1 MPRQRSARYLAT
13 PDGYRLKHY
22 GYMTREQRQAKYKWY
37 TTIDANNALED
48 NYRHLAEIRGARF
61 APGPPKTVPW
71 RE

>member
-1 MPRQRSARYLAT
+1 
-13 PDGYRLKHY
+13 
-22 GYMTREQRQAKYKWY
+22 MTREQRQAKYKWY